1 MYWLRASTLV
11 SAMAVA
17 MAASASA
24 AEVREMRVGAGPD
37 GTRVVLDLS
46 GSVEHTLFTL
56 HSPERVVVDIPSAHL
71 SNPSMPAGQGII
83 RQIRAAPRDGDD
95 LRVVLDLE
103 GAVQAKSFVAEPN
116 ETYGYRLVIDLVPP
130 GAAAPVPVQ
139 HAPTGSRD
147 LVIAID
153 AGHGGD
159 DPGAIGHSGT
169 REKDVVLGIARAL

>member
-1 MYWLRASTLV
+1 
-11 SAMAVA
+11 
-17 MAASASA
+17 
-24 AEVREMRVGAGPD
+24 MRVWAGPD

-103 GAVQAKSFVAEPN
+103 GAVQAKSFVADDKIFSRVED
-116 ETYGYRLVIDLVPP
+116 I
-130 GAAAPVPVQ
+130 AARTVRQ
-139 HAPTGSRD
+139 RHAPTQARGARYRPCP
-147 LVIAID
+147 
-153 AGHGGD
+153 AGRRRE
-159 DPGAIGHSGT
+159 GT
-169 REKDVVLGIARAL
+169 WHAPVSHA